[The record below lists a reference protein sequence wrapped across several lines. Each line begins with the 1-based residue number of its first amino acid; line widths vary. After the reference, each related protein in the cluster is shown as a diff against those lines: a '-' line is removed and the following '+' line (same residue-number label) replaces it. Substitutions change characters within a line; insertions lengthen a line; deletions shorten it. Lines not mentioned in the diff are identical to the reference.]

1 MKLSVADGG
10 NIEAILPVVWK
21 YGVGVEVQEY
31 LSPNNLDDHPE
42 MASEIAE
49 KIKSIP
55 LRGFH
60 GPFSEL
66 VPASR
71 DKKIQ
76 EVTRSRF
83 QSAYE
88 LAQVVRA
95 QHIILHAGYIPKTY
109 PRETW
114 LANSVAFWVDFL
126 ADKGNEPQLH
136 LENVYEDD
144 FTLLVELLDRINE
157 KMGEEMVT
165 TCLDI
170 GHVHANSSKP
180 FTEWIA
186 GLGKRIKYAHLHNND
201 GILDDHW
208 GLWKG
213 KIDMPRVLDLLLEHA
228 PDAVWMIEASQPD
241 IEPSIIWLEEKG
253 YYAS

>member
-1 MKLSVADGG
+1 MRVSVADG
-10 NIEAILPVVWK
+10 AHVDDILPVVLK
-21 YGVGVEVQEY
+21 YGVGIEVQEY
-31 LSPNNLDDHPE
+31 LSPENIDEHPD
-42 MASEIAE
+42 MAAQIAE
-49 KIKSIP
+49 KIKTIS

-60 GPFSEL
+60 GPFSDL

-71 DKKIQ
+71 DKKIR

-88 LAQVVRA
+88 LARIVSA
-95 QHIILHAGYIPKTY
+95 QHIILHTGYIPKTY

-114 LANSVAFWVDFL
+114 LANSVAFWVNFL

-144 FTLLVELLDRINE
+144 CTIIAELLDRINGS
-157 KMGEEMVT
+157 MGEEAVT
-165 TCLDI
+165 ACLDI

-180 FTEWIA
+180 FTDWIP
-186 GLGKRIKYAHLHNND
+186 GLGKRIRYAHLHNND

-213 KIDMPRVLDLLLEHA
+213 KIEIPRVLDLLLEHA
-228 PDAVWMIEASQPD
+228 PDAVWMIEAASAD
-241 IEPSIIWLEEKG
+241 IEPSIIWLEENG
-253 YYAS
+253 YLV